1 MQTNEQPSNGREL
14 PPPTAGTRYDRFRG
28 EVMAG
33 GSVSTRDPADEPFG
47 GGGAGALAGLAILGL
62 FVWLGFTSRWM
73 LLFAVGV
80 LVSVFL
86 HELGHYVTARMTGMK
101 ATQFFI
107 GFGPRLWS
115 FHRGE
120 TEYGVRVLPLGAFVR
135 IIGMNNLDEVPPAD
149 EARTYRQKSYPRRML
164 VITAGSLMHLLLAL
178 VLLFGVFAIR
188 GERVDRTGA
197 MVGDVAADTGAAD
210 AGLRPGDI
218 ILSVGGAAVQEG
230 DLGAAVRQSQPGDTV
245 AVIVE
250 RDGEHFTVEATL
262 TENDAPGE
270 LNGTALLGVTS
281 GQATEWQELSIGTA
295 ARSTF
300 TEVFPVTWE
309 STKGIVQVLNPI
321 NIFEHLT
328 GESEDPATRPTTLVG
343 VTKFSDDV
351 GEMQGFAGTMYLL
364 AILNVFVGVFNMFPL
379 LPLDGGHAAI
389 ATYERVREIGRGG
402 RRYFTDVARLMPFTM
417 GVIVVL
423 LFLFMSG
430 LYLDITKPL

>member
-1 MQTNEQPSNGREL
+1 MQTNEQPHSGRPL

-33 GSVSTRDPADEPFG
+33 GSVTERDPADEPFG
-47 GGGAGALAGLAILGL
+47 DGSTGAIAGLAILGL

-73 LLFAVGV
+73 LFFALGI

-86 HELGHYVTARMTGMK
+86 HELGHFLTARLTGMK

-120 TEYGVRVLPLGAFVR
+120 TEYGVRLLPLGAFVR

-164 VITAGSLMHLLLAL
+164 VITAGSLMHLLIAIA
-178 VLLFGVFAIR
+178 LLFGVFATR
-188 GERVDRTGA
+188 GQLEDRPGA
-197 MVGDVAADTGAAD
+197 QVGDVAADSGAAG
-210 AGLRPGDI
+210 AGIEQGDI
-218 ILSVGGAAVQEG
+218 IVSVGGVPVEDG
-230 DLGAAVRQSQPGDTV
+230 DLGAAVREFDPGDTV
-245 AVIVE
+245 DVLLE
-250 RDGEHFTVEATL
+250 RDGEQLTLVATL
-262 TENDAPGE
+262 GANTTPGE

-281 GQATEWQELSIGTA
+281 RGAAEWEDRSIGEA
-295 ARSTF
+295 ARSTV
-300 TEVFPVTWE
+300 TDLFPVAWE
-309 STKGIVQVLNPI
+309 STKGIVQVVNPI
-321 NIFEHLT
+321 NIIEHLR
-328 GESEDPATRPTTLVG
+328 GESEDLRTRPTTIVG
-343 VTKFSDDV
+343 VTDVSDDI
-351 GEMQGFAGTMYLL
+351 GEAEGLAGVLYLL

-389 ATYERVREIGRGG
+389 ATYERIREIGRGG

-430 LYLDITKPL
+430 LYLDITRPL